1 MLFENIHI
9 HTLNLLTFVHTVS
22 FDVETTLENDKL
34 AILEPLELNFFLALS
49 QPYWWWWWWW
59 DGKFFSGKFPV
70 FYRNKNK
77 C

>member
-9 HTLNLLTFVHTVS
+9 HSLNLLTFVDNVS
-22 FDVETTLENDKL
+22 SDVETTLENDKL
-34 AILEPLELNFFLALS
+34 AILEPLELYFFLALS
-49 QPYWWWWWWW
+49 QPYWWWWW